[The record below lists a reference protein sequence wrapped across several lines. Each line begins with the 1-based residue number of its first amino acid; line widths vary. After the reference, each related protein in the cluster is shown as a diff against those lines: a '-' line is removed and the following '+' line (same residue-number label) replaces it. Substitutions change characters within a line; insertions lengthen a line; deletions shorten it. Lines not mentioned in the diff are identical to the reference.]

1 MKSPQVLELSGIG
14 RRDVLEKAGVDVRVE
29 LPGVG
34 ENMQEHIFGYFS
46 WRTYLPQNSFETSH
60 SRSLQY

>member
-14 RRDVLEKAGVDVRVE
+14 RRDVLEKAGIQVRLE

-34 ENMQEHIFGYFS
+34 ENMQEHTYGTLAWGELIFLLHYAAWSIDVDF
-46 WRTYLPQNSFETSH
+46 
-60 SRSLQY
+60 